1 MNFKT
6 GLLSLLVFCG
16 ACSQVSQKE
25 DIVKDSF
32 DFAGQQL
39 KFAFTTID
47 SVRVKQIEAGSKKK
61 LVSPRTIDDDGSF
74 KW

>member
-47 SVRVKQIEAGSKKK
+47 
-61 LVSPRTIDDDGSF
+61 
-74 KW
+74 

>member
-47 SVRVKQIEAGSKKK
+47 SVRVKQIEAG
-61 LVSPRTIDDDGSF
+61 
-74 KW
+74 